1 MRIKGKQKC
10 VHQICFPF
18 FITEKCMSKEI
29 DLLKRLGDPSTQR
42 EAFAEVVH
50 LYSRTLYMQIRRLIK
65 WHDDADDVLQNTFL
79 KAWSA
84 IGNFRGDSQ
93 LSTWLYRIAMNE
105 SLNFLQKRQA
115 MEAMAE
121 PEEAAKMTL
130 ESDPYFDGDRAE
142 ILLQEA
148 IDTLPEK
155 QRIVFCMKYFDE
167 MKYEEMSHILET
179 SVGALKASYHIAV
192 KKIEAYFQSK
202 D

>member
-1 MRIKGKQKC
+1 MGK
-10 VHQICFPF
+10 
-18 FITEKCMSKEI
+18 EK
-29 DLLKRLGDPSTQR
+29 DLLKRLSEPTTRR

-50 LYSRTLYMQIRRLIK
+50 TYSRPLYMQIRRLVT
-65 WHDDADDVLQNTFL
+65 WHEDADDVLQNTFL

-105 SLNFLQKRQA
+105 SLTFLQKRQA
-115 MEAMAE
+115 QEAVAE
-121 PEEAAKMTL
+121 PAETAAWTL
-130 ESDPYFDGDRAE
+130 EGDPYFDGDKAE
-142 ILLQEA
+142 QLLQEA
-148 IDTLPEK
+148 IGTLPEK

-167 MKYEEMSHILET
+167 MKYEEMSAVLET

-192 KKIEAYFQSK
+192 KKIEAYFQAS